1 MEETKLQLLH
11 ISDLHIGIKLYNRDL
26 INDQQY
32 VFDQIIEYV
41 KRYTPDVIII
51 AGDIYDKPVPSAESV
66 QLFDSFMEKL
76 YNASDNAQIMLISG
90 NHDSPQ
96 RIDYLSWILE
106 RQRFHIAGIPPKS
119 PDDYIKRITLQDQYG
134 DINFYLLPFVKPS
147 IIKGVFDNDTDNT
160 YSYNEAIHKLFE
172 HELIN
177 GHINPDNRN
186 VLISHQFYLPKGLE
200 PDQIER
206 SDSEISTVGNIDE
219 VSNDVLTPFD
229 YVALGHIHK
238 PMTVGE
244 NRFRYSG
251 TPLAYSISE
260 ANQEKG
266 ALLVDI
272 RKKGELEIKKLP
284 LKPLHNIT
292 TIEDTFENVLKQPS
306 EDYVQII
313 LTDKDD
319 LDVVDLKERLNI
331 AFPNL
336 LEIQRK
342 YTRGLD
348 FASEHTEIKDISPY
362 ELINEFIPDMDEEEQ
377 EIMKSVINEAMEV
390 DNL

>member
-1 MEETKLQLLH
+1 VRLLH

-26 INDQQY
+26 TKDQQY

-41 KRYTPDVIII
+41 IQYTPDVIII

-76 YNASDNAQIMLISG
+76 YNASDNAQIMMISG
-90 NHDSPQ
+90 NHDSAQ

-106 RQRFHIAGIPPKS
+106 RQRLHIAGIPPKS
-119 PDDYIKRITLQDQYG
+119 PDEFIRKITLQDQYG
-134 DINFYLLPFVKPS
+134 DINFYLLPFAKPS
-147 IIKGVFDNDTDNT
+147 IIKGVFDSDTDNT

-172 HELIN
+172 HE
-177 GHINPDNRN
+177 HINPDNRN
-186 VLISHQFYLPKGLE
+186 VLISHQFYLPTGLE

-229 YVALGHIHK
+229 YAALGHIHK

-244 NRFRYSG
+244 KRFRYSG
-251 TPLAYSISE
+251 TPIAYSISE

-272 RKKGELEIKKLP
+272 KEKGELEIKKLP

-292 TIEDTFENVLKQPS
+292 TIENTFENVIKQPS

-319 LDVVDLKERLNI
+319 LDVVDLKERLNL

-342 YTRGLD
+342 YTRGLNLSND
-348 FASEHTEIKDISPY
+348 NTEIKNISPY
-362 ELINEFIPDMDEEEQ
+362 DLIREFIPDMDEEEQ
-377 EIMKSVINEAMEV
+377 EIIKSVINEAMEV
-390 DNL
+390 NNL